1 MNVYI
6 HTCTHLSP
14 IRIWINVYICKDEYV
29 YIDECVYTYMH
40 TPITHWYIDECVAG
54 LRFDLVG
61 DMTDL

>member
-14 IRIWINVYICKDEYV
+14 IRIWMHVYIYMDEYV

-40 TPITHWYIDECVAG
+40 IPITHSYMDECVNI
-54 LRFDLVG
+54 
-61 DMTDL
+61 